1 MSNLKT
7 VIASHA
13 RNIYQ
18 ALNDTYLAV
27 LTVYLHNNNCIIVQ
41 WDV

>member
-1 MSNLKT
+1 MSNLKI

-18 ALNDTYLAV
+18 DLNDTYLVV
-27 LTVYLHNNNCIIVQ
+27 LTVYLNNNYIIVQ

>member
-13 RNIYQ
+13 RNFYK
-18 ALNDTYLAV
+18 ALNDTKLIV
-27 LTVYLHNNNCIIVQ
+27 LTVYLHNNYIIVQ
-41 WDV
+41 CDV